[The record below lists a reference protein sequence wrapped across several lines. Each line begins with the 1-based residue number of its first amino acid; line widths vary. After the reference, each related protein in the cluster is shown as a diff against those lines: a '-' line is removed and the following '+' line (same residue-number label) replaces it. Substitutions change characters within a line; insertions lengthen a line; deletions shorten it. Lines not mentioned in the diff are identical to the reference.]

1 MTLGL
6 GTAAEGGAEEG
17 SEGSGELPAGW
28 ARATL
33 GELGVEVQPGFA
45 SGKHNRD
52 GDGIVHLRPMNITRN
67 GAIDLS
73 DARYVMDES
82 DRRVEYGDVI
92 FNNTNSPALVGKT
105 AWFGSLE
112 PAAYSNHM
120 TRLRGPEGLDS
131 KFLAMQL
138 HWLWFSGYFK
148 TVLNNHVNQA
158 SVARKVLLA
167 TEIVVPPLPEQL
179 RIVSE
184 VEQQI
189 ARIEA
194 GEALV
199 RSAEEMA
206 RSLWLA
212 VLESIVEAGLTSG
225 SHLKTVGEVATVSG
239 GIQKS
244 GKRRPS
250 VNPYPF
256 LRVANVSRGALNLSD
271 VHEIELFEGEIDRY
285 KLVFGDLL
293 VVEGNGSPDHIGR
306 GSTWRDEIPDC
317 VHQNHLIRV
326 RPGDSLLADY
336 LELIWNAPSTSKQLK
351 EVAASTSG
359 LYTLSTA
366 KIKRISVPVPSL
378 AVQEELVNQARNHRA
393 VIDAAAVTVTQASDR
408 AQDLRASL
416 LHAAFT
422 GALVPQDPA
431 DEPASVMLDR
441 IRAAQGAKAPRKRA
455 ARKPRP
461 TPPGQEELPS

>member
-6 GTAAEGGAEEG
+6 SAAAEGGAGEG
-17 SEGSGELPAGW
+17 SEGSGGLPAGW

-33 GELGVEVQPGFA
+33 GELGVEVQSGFA

-167 TEIVVPPLPEQL
+167 TEIVVPPLSEQL

-194 GEALV
+194 GEASV

-212 VLESIVEAGLTSG
+212 VLESIVEAGSTSE

-285 KLVFGDLL
+285 RLVFGDLL

>member
-1 MTLGL
+1 MTLGM
-6 GTAAEGGAEEG
+6 GTAAEGGAGEG
-17 SEGSGELPAGW
+17 SEGSGGLPAGW

-131 KFLAMQL
+131 KFLAIQL
-138 HWLWFSGYFK
+138 HWLWASGYFK

-158 SVARKVLLA
+158 SVAREVLLA
-167 TEIVVPPLPEQL
+167 TWIVVPPHLEQM
-179 RIVSE
+179 RIVAE
-184 VEQQI
+184 VEQQM
-189 ARIEA
+189 ARIGA
-194 GEALV
+194 GVVALGEAERQISLLEATLLAV
-199 RSAEEMA
+199 ATKAHPDVAEWDSVTIEDMA
-206 RSLWLA
+206 RVSSGATPLKGNSAYYEGGTIPWVTSSLLNSPFIYHSDKFITEVALRETAVKEYDPGTILVAMYGEGKTRGKCSELRIRATTNQACAAIQLHSEYESRRGWLKA
-212 VLESIVEAGLTSG
+212 LLESLYEENRTLAAGG
-225 SHLKTVGEVATVSG
+225 V
-239 GIQKS
+239 Q
-244 GKRRPS
+244 P
-250 VNPYPF
+250 
-256 LRVANVSRGALNLSD
+256 NLSLSL
-271 VHEIELFEGEIDRY
+271 I
-285 KLVFGDLL
+285 KK
-293 VVEGNGSPDHIGR
+293 
-306 GSTWRDEIPDC
+306 
-317 VHQNHLIRV
+317 IRV
-326 RPGDSLLADY
+326 PLPPMELQNKLLEDLA
-336 LELIWNAPSTSKQLK
+336 ERRVQATAMAK
-351 EVAASTSG
+351 
-359 LYTLSTA
+359 TL
-366 KIKRISVPVPSL
+366 
-378 AVQEELVNQARNHRA
+378 
-393 VIDAAAVTVTQASDR
+393 AAAHAQAE
-408 AQDLRASL
+408 DLRASL